1 MTNKRAIYIIIY
13 IVIILYIHLSSHIIP
28 HHFSVVIFRFPMGV
42 PPVIIHFGRTFHEI
56 NHPASLGYP
65 IYGNPPYGAE
75 VRQPSANPSRPQKPH
90 FSPGEFPS
98 SWSSFWPQGRMSF
111 SQNTGIVNRTMWM
124 SFWSVFLFFCFF
136 THGEPS
142 TITMLV
148 PWSSMVIHGR
158 DLDEAMGHGIR
169 VLRFL

>member
-1 MTNKRAIYIIIY
+1 MIFQLSLEHLSISDDKQTGYIYNYIY

-111 SQNTGIVNRTMWM
+111 SQNTGIVNWTMWM
-124 SFWSVFLFFCFF
+124 SFWSVFLFFY
-136 THGEPS
+136 TRR
-142 TITMLV
+142 TINNNYV
-148 PWSSMVIHGR
+148 SAMVIHGHPWSGFR
-158 DLDEAMGHGIR
+158 
-169 VLRFL
+169 